1 MRVGCSNRPF
11 SWNRRRRLKL
21 VAREGVFENRQF
33 GRKGDEV
40 SLGFAGV
47 QGCLVSR
54 VSGGLGSL
62 FRVVPPLSRHGSF
75 ETDLTSVKFPTM
87 PKGKTLS
94 QPSSLGGR
102 DVPTTSF
109 DVSSM
114 VDQSCRQFPNRWVLL
129 CSLMALCGV
138 AMTSFVV
145 EGSELRQTPI
155 VKAVQRVRL
164 SVVNIRGEKT
174 LGTGAAAA
182 GRTDAGRRVNGMGT
196 GIVIDPRGYILTNHH
211 VVDGVREIQVTTA
224 DEERYTAKLVARDAE
239 TDLAIIKIDPS
250 EPLPVIPIGTSK
262 DLMPGESVIAVG
274 NAYGYEHTVTR
285 GIISALHR
293 AVQVSDAQYY
303 EDLIQTDA
311 SINPG
316 NSGGPLL
323 NIDGEMIGINVA
335 VRAGAQGIGFAIPV
349 DKALG
354 VTNSLLAANNKRH
367 VRHGVV
373 LGAESNDK
381 GLVVASVEK
390 DSPAA
395 EAGLQPGD
403 VISDVSDLEIVRPL
417 DFQRALLETTAG
429 QEVALS
435 VRRGEESL
443 NVHLKLA
450 QAVARPT
457 TNVTAAA
464 AATSTT
470 AATATA
476 TTAPA
481 AGSGA
486 MWEVLGLDLKPISQD
501 EFRRQYQTGYR
512 GGLAVTAVRPGSA
525 AAGQGI
531 RSGDVLVG
539 MHIWETISLENVAYI
554 INRPDFASLT
564 PVKFFILRGNET
576 LYGYLPVVVTKTA
589 QR

>member
-1 MRVGCSNRPF
+1 
-11 SWNRRRRLKL
+11 
-21 VAREGVFENRQF
+21 
-33 GRKGDEV
+33 
-40 SLGFAGV
+40 
-47 QGCLVSR
+47 
-54 VSGGLGSL
+54 
-62 FRVVPPLSRHGSF
+62 
-75 ETDLTSVKFPTM
+75 
-87 PKGKTLS
+87 
-94 QPSSLGGR
+94 
-102 DVPTTSF
+102 
-109 DVSSM
+109 M
-114 VDQSCRQFPNRWVLL
+114 VDQSCRQFTNRWGLL
-129 CSLMALCGV
+129 CSLMALCSV
-138 AMTSFVV
+138 VMTSFVV

-182 GRTDAGRRVNGMGT
+182 GRADSGRRVNGMGT

-239 TDLAIIKIDPS
+239 TDLAIIKIDPR

-349 DKALG
+349 DKALV
-354 VTNSLLAANNKRH
+354 VTNSLLADNNKRH

-373 LGAESNDK
+373 LGTESNDK
-381 GLVVASVEK
+381 GVVVASVEK

-417 DFQRALLETTAG
+417 DFQRALLEAKAG

-450 QAVARPT
+450 QAAVHPT
-457 TNVTAAA
+457 TNA
-464 AATSTT
+464 AATV
-470 AATATA
+470 A
-476 TTAPA
+476 TTSPITPA
-481 AGSGA
+481 TGNGA

-501 EFRRQYQTGYR
+501 EFRRQFQTGYR

-531 RSGDVLVG
+531 RPGDVLVG